1 MKISPAVIIKLN
13 AYSVKDTS
21 EEADFFRCRTS
32 RNIIGY
38 MTARPSNRLDENEQ
52 RKFENLAEMSENI
65 PSNLDYMNNRK
76 GSAGSFNAKKHLNKQ
91 EVDNYKKAL
100 KNCKGYVWAAIVSFT
115 PEAASQICRNRDMA
129 RELLCRHLDKL
140 FTNTRISPDNI
151 DWIASYHTNTDNPH
165 IHLEFFEKK
174 PTQLSSSGEK
184 RYTSKFLIPKEN
196 LTDFKYGITQE
207 LRTFDYQFTKLRNP
221 IRDSMQTNILNDKF
235 HLKNLLNVG
244 KPIIDEGYYQYER
257 LSDDNKKLATSLV
270 QYFLRNFPE
279 TMDLYKKYDEALI
292 DRQAEFFSF
301 AKENGM
307 KPSQAAVSFYSS
319 RKEELDRR
327 LANGVLKI
335 LKNEVLRENTK
346 NIEMAKNRPHLS
358 RSLIKKS
365 NMLDV
370 GSNELKRIL
379 FSFNERVKSDIIAQ
393 TQEDYNLSKK
403 IKGESVIY
411 E

>member
-1 MKISPAVIIKLN
+1 
-13 AYSVKDTS
+13 
-21 EEADFFRCRTS
+21 
-32 RNIIGY
+32 
-38 MTARPSNRLDENEQ
+38 
-52 RKFENLAEMSENI
+52 
-65 PSNLDYMNNRK
+65 
-76 GSAGSFNAKKHLNKQ
+76 
-91 EVDNYKKAL
+91 
-100 KNCKGYVWAAIVSFT
+100 
-115 PEAASQICRNRDMA
+115 
-129 RELLCRHLDKL
+129 
-140 FTNTRISPDNI
+140 
-151 DWIASYHTNTDNPH
+151 
-165 IHLEFFEKK
+165 
-174 PTQLSSSGEK
+174 
-184 RYTSKFLIPKEN
+184 
-196 LTDFKYGITQE
+196 
-207 LRTFDYQFTKLRNP
+207 
-221 IRDSMQTNILNDKF
+221 
-235 HLKNLLNVG
+235 
-244 KPIIDEGYYQYER
+244 
-257 LSDDNKKLATSLV
+257 
-270 QYFLRNFPE
+270 
-279 TMDLYKKYDEALI
+279 MDLYKKYDEALI

-346 NIEMAKNRPHLS
+346 SIEMAKNRPHLS

-379 FSFNERVKSDIIAQ
+379 FSFNERVKNDIIAQ